1 MAKFTIKTFTILALA
16 GTSLSGCAVIGGAA
30 DGAWSG
36 TKSVAKFVSTPVRAL
51 LRDAPKEEVQFA
63 EVVVEVETVDQMET
77 KPQVDS
83 KIEMMAETVVEVKQS
98 QVLGAIRESMP
109 MASASMNTASTNSAM
124 NASWSE
130 TLASQASVEIVE
142 TVAIT
147 EFKSVD
153 VVTVGPVSYV
163 RTDGVGSLEDWRTC
177 DIEAGGFWKFDTS
190 NADGTLNPDFET
202 CMQTKNYIQET
213 HLDEAM
219 IATLD
224 TSATATATALK
235 PLP

>member
-1 MAKFTIKTFTILALA
+1 MAKLTIKTLTIMALA

-51 LRDAPKEEVQFA
+51 LRDAPKEDVQFA
-63 EVVVEVETVDQMET
+63 EAVVEVETIDQTET
-77 KPQVDS
+77 MTKAEGKV
-83 KIEMMAETVVEVKQS
+83 EMMAETIVEVKQP
-98 QVLGAIRESMP
+98 QVLGATSTSVP
-109 MASASMNTASTNSAM
+109 MASESMITSSMNTAM

-177 DIEAGGFWKFDTS
+177 DIEAGGFWKFDAA
-190 NADGTLNPDFET
+190 NADGTLNPEFET

-213 HLDEAM
+213 QLDKAM
-219 IATLD
+219 IAKLD
-224 TSATATATALK
+224 MVEPATALK